1 MSDPLDPHDAPRLP
15 AHFSIDDI
23 LRAPSEARE
32 PAPLPVGGARVEPA
46 QEARAALWELDFA
59 LQELD
64 WFRREGVDERALL
77 QSVARQITTAT
88 THVERFPLQ
97 SLPMPADLSEALARR
112 FERLS
117 DALADLPPGW
127 TGHEDLVRA
136 HSRLQSNLDRRG
148 VDVG

>member
-1 MSDPLDPHDAPRLP
+1 MSDPLDPRDAPRLP
-15 AHFSIDDI
+15 ADFSIDDI
-23 LRAPSEARE
+23 LRVPAEARE
-32 PAPLPVGGARVEPA
+32 PAPPPVCGARVEPA

-59 LQELD
+59 VQELA
-64 WFRREGVDERALL
+64 WFRREGVDERPLL

-88 THVERFPLQ
+88 MHVERFPLQ
-97 SLPMPADLSEALARR
+97 SLPMPADLSEALAER

-127 TGHEDLVRA
+127 FGHEDLGRA
-136 HSRLQSNLDRRG
+136 RSRLQSNLDRRG